1 MSAPKPVLRVAC
13 FRHGESAANAGS
25 ATDDPA
31 SIPLT
36 EAGQQQAFAIS
47 RRFTSPPN
55 LIICSPFDRAQQTAA
70 PTLRRFPH
78 TPRETWPIQEFT
90 YLTPAKCAGTS
101 AAQRR
106 PWVEAYWDIC
116 DPTLVDGPGAESFTA
131 FVERAQAALKRLATL
146 HSSSDVTVVM
156 FGHGQFF
163 QAMRWLIAPGARVDK
178 AIFMRSFRLIDQR
191 DPIHN
196 GDGFVATFDGHS
208 WLLEQDAQMR

>member
-13 FRHGESAANAGS
+13 IRHGESAANAGS

-47 RRFTSPPN
+47 RRLTSPPN

-106 PWVEAYWDIC
+106 PWVEAYWDSHCSRTGYRCTASYTGRDAWELNDQHIDC
-116 DPTLVDGPGAESFTA
+116 PCQSQQAERISQRIVDC
-131 FVERAQAALKRLATL
+131 
-146 HSSSDVTVVM
+146 
-156 FGHGQFF
+156 
-163 QAMRWLIAPGARVDK
+163 
-178 AIFMRSFRLIDQR
+178 
-191 DPIHN
+191 
-196 GDGFVATFDGHS
+196 
-208 WLLEQDAQMR
+208 